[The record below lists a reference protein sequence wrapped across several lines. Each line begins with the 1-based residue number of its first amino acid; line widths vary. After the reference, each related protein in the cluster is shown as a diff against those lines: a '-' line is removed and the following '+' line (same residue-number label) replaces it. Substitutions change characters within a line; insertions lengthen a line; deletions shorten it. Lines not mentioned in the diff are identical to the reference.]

1 MGSMQTCADRYSHRV
16 LGVTMGLETERRY
29 GVEGMTCAHCR
40 AAVAGEVAGVP
51 GVMGVEV
58 ELETGRLTVRGQDI
72 DDQAVAAA
80 VAEAG
85 YSLRR

>member
-1 MGSMQTCADRYSHRV
+1 MSR
-16 LGVTMGLETERRY
+16 ETQRLY

-40 AAVAGEVAGVP
+40 AAVAEKVSVLP
-51 GVMGVEV
+51 GVTGVEV
-58 ELETGRLTVRGQDI
+58 ELETGRLTVGGRDI

-85 YSLRR
+85 YSLRG

>member
-1 MGSMQTCADRYSHRV
+1 MGQEAEKRYS
-16 LGVTMGLETERRY
+16 
-29 GVEGMTCAHCR
+29 VEGMTCAHCR
-40 AAVAGEVAGVP
+40 AAVAGEVSVVP
-51 GVMGVEV
+51 GVTAVEV
-58 ELETGRLTVRGQDI
+58 ELETGRLTVHGQDI

>member
-1 MGSMQTCADRYSHRV
+1 MRSSATSQ
-16 LGVTMGLETERRY
+16 ETEKLY
-29 GVEGMTCAHCR
+29 GVEGMTCARCR
-40 AAVAGEVAGVP
+40 AAVAGEVADVP
-51 GVMGVEV
+51 GVRAVEV

-80 VAEAG
+80 VAESG